1 MRLRK
6 LTTIGILLAL
16 GGTGCA
22 SGHHHHHSD
31 DENSAS
37 GSPDAPV
44 EQKIIIVN
52 GDENSGPPP
61 LRFDA
66 QPPQPT
72 GSTNWIAGHWL
83 HDPQLNAWVWVPGRW
98 R

>member
-1 MRLRK
+1 M
-6 LTTIGILLAL
+6 GF
-16 GGTGCA
+16 GGAGCA
-22 SGHHHHHSD
+22 SGHHHHSED
-31 DENSAS
+31 KDAAI
-37 GSPDAPV
+37 GPDVPI

-66 QPPQPT
+66 QPPQST